1 MPPSPPPPL
10 CASIFI
16 LYKNL
21 STSFSKL
28 LYQIK
33 PIFLFQEEQ
42 INPDPEGWVLEMLTD
57 PNIKVVVVEDVDSTR
72 TFDQAIFNKKS
83 LEGSS
88 LLDTS
93 SET

>member
-1 MPPSPPPPL
+1 LSYL
-10 CASIFI
+10 KSQATLGTTAS
-16 LYKNL
+16 Y
-21 STSFSKL
+21 
-28 LYQIK
+28 YIK
-33 PIFLFQEEQ
+33 MNQYLFCLFQEEQ

-72 TFDQAIFNKKS
+72 TFDPAIFNKKS

>member
-1 MPPSPPPPL
+1 
-10 CASIFI
+10 
-16 LYKNL
+16 
-21 STSFSKL
+21 
-28 LYQIK
+28 
-33 PIFLFQEEQ
+33 
-42 INPDPEGWVLEMLTD
+42 MLTD

-72 TFDQAIFNKKS
+72 TFDPAIFNKKS